1 VDLFSTSDIVLA
13 ACLKVKGYAL
23 DRIER
28 TGNKGTFFFANV
40 PDDVISEYDL
50 GNLLVEPVAFNN
62 AIKALTTAAR
72 R

>member
-1 VDLFSTSDIVLA
+1 LELFSTTDIVLA
-13 ACLKVKGYAL
+13 ACLKVKGYTL

-28 TGNKGTFFFANV
+28 TGNKGTFFFADV
-40 PDDVISEYDL
+40 PEELISKYDL
-50 GNLLVEPVAFNN
+50 GNMTVEPVAFNN